1 MDRSLAVG
9 NSHDSTNNMYLICDY
24 FCSETSTR
32 IYCPEFAARNQWHCH
47 GTGRQDRSRSDQ
59 SRVRLSEIGFRYFY
73 LHRMPI
79 LPRKHHHIFVQHS
92 LSHLVI
98 FIFLAAWKGGN
109 ITRLE
114 ARSQRISPP
123 VTDLG
128 SRPPTDWLH
137 TAPPPVRS
145 LAPRPLPLLL
155 HGARSW
161 AQKMDLEG
169 WDESSWPVGPPTHKH
184 LEVKKQK
191 SEKKLVARLGINY
204 LMPFF
209 KTFPF
214 LQDRWNLLDWLVISP
229 CKTGSITRLPNH
241 HREIFVVRCHHVI
254 FVKFSKHIV
263 YSPCHLSHD
272 NKHLRI
278 PYHACAVWFVA
289 YSKEYPLYSWAVW
302 SSS

>member
-1 MDRSLAVG
+1 MDRSLAVE
-9 NSHDSTNNMYLICDY
+9 TNHMIQPIICILY
-24 FCSETSTR
+24 VTTSVAKQAHAS
-32 IYCPEFAARNQWHCH
+32 IVLNLLPEQMAQMAH
-47 GTGRQDRSRSDQ
+47 RQDMKKWWAF
-59 SRVRLSEIGFRYFY
+59 LPGCYFY
-73 LHRMPI
+73 LHRMPFYSENI
-79 LPRKHHHIFVQHS
+79 ITFLVQHS

-145 LAPRPLPLLL
+145 LAPRPLPLPLLL

-161 AQKMDLEG
+161 AQKMDLAG

-191 SEKKLVARLGINY
+191 SEKKLVVRLGINY

-209 KTFPF
+209 KTFHSC
-214 LQDRWNLLDWLVISP
+214 R
-229 CKTGSITRLPNH
+229 
-241 HREIFVVRCHHVI
+241 
-254 FVKFSKHIV
+254 IV
-263 YSPCHLSHD
+263 GTC
-272 NKHLRI
+272 
-278 PYHACAVWFVA
+278 
-289 YSKEYPLYSWAVW
+289 
-302 SSS
+302 